1 MDPYQTAASQL
12 VTIAPLLT
20 IVSALSLLGLL
31 AGIALD
37 YAGPMLAPAPTIGG
51 WERDIRAAVIRRRLT
66 LTPSVLSVRSW
77 RACQRASAIG
87 RPDLAD
93 RAVGA
98 WAAGDYRRALSLAGA
113 SVRWAPA
120 TAATEAPMTEA
131 PIVAASM
138 PARAPLALVPV
149 LNYRRPALFAPP
161 ARVALVDERP
171 PTSWE
176 RFAHPI
182 AVGGAA

>member
-1 MDPYQTAASQL
+1 MDPYSQTASQL
-12 VTIAPLLT
+12 ATLAPLLT

-37 YAGPMLAPAPTIGG
+37 YAGDFTPAPTIGG

-113 SVRWAPA
+113 AVRWAPA
-120 TAATEAPMTEA
+120 VAATEAPTTEA
-131 PIVAASM
+131 PIVAAA

-149 LNYRRPALFAPP
+149 LSYRRPALFAPP

-171 PTSWE
+171 PASWE

-182 AVGGAA
+182 AVGGVA

>member
-12 VTIAPLLT
+12 ATLAPLLT
-20 IVSALSLLGLL
+20 IVALLSLLGLL
-31 AGIALD
+31 ASIALD
-37 YAGPMLAPAPTIGG
+37 YAGPVLAPAPTIGG

-77 RACQRASAIG
+77 RACQHASAIG

-113 SVRWAPA
+113 SVRWAPT
-120 TAATEAPMTEA
+120 TAATVAPASEP
-131 PIVAASM
+131 PIVVVPA

-149 LNYRRPALFAPP
+149 LSYRRPALFAPP
-161 ARVALVDERP
+161 APVVLLDERP
-171 PTSWE
+171 PASWE
-176 RFAHPI
+176 RFEHPI

>member
-1 MDPYQTAASQL
+1 MDPYSQTASQL
-12 VTIAPLLT
+12 ATLAPLLT

-37 YAGPMLAPAPTIGG
+37 YVGDFAPAPTIGG
-51 WERDIRAAVIRRRLT
+51 WERDIRAAVIRRRLA

-77 RACQRASAIG
+77 RACQRANAIG

-98 WAAGDYRRALSLAGA
+98 WASGDYQRALSLAGA
-113 SVRWAPA
+113 SVRWAPVA
-120 TAATEAPMTEA
+120 VEAPALVAVEPQTVAATP
-131 PIVAASM
+131 
-138 PARAPLALVPV
+138 APLALVPV
-149 LNYRRPALFAPP
+149 LSYRRPALFAPP
-161 ARVALVDERP
+161 ARVALVDERSP
-171 PTSWE
+171 VAW
-176 RFAHPI
+176 RGFGHPI

>member
-1 MDPYQTAASQL
+1 MDPYSQTASQL
-12 VTIAPLLT
+12 ATLAPLLT

-37 YAGPMLAPAPTIGG
+37 YTGDFAPAPTIGG
-51 WERDIRAAVIRRRLT
+51 WERDVRAAVIRRRLT
-66 LTPSVLSVRSW
+66 LAPSVLSVRSW

-120 TAATEAPMTEA
+120 TVATAATET
-131 PIVAASM
+131 PIVSAPT

-149 LNYRRPALFAPP
+149 LSYRRPALFAPP

-171 PTSWE
+171 PASWE

>member
-1 MDPYQTAASQL
+1 MDPYSQTASQL
-12 VTIAPLLT
+12 ATLAPLLT

-37 YAGPMLAPAPTIGG
+37 YAGDFAPAPTIGG
-51 WERDIRAAVIRRRLT
+51 WERDVRAAVIRRRLT
-66 LTPSVLSVRSW
+66 LAPSVLSVRSW

-87 RPDLAD
+87 RPDLAE
-93 RAVGA
+93 RATGA

-120 TAATEAPMTEA
+120 TEAPTTEA
-131 PIVAASM
+131 PIVSAPV

-171 PTSWE
+171 PTSWG
-176 RFAHPI
+176 RFEHPI

>member
-1 MDPYQTAASQL
+1 MDPYSQTASQL
-12 VTIAPLLT
+12 ATLAPLLT

-37 YAGPMLAPAPTIGG
+37 YTGDFAPAPTIGG
-51 WERDIRAAVIRRRLT
+51 WERDIHAAVTRRRLT

-77 RACQRASAIG
+77 RACQRARTIG
-87 RPDLAD
+87 RADLAD
-93 RAVGA
+93 RAIGA
-98 WAAGDYRRALSLAGA
+98 WASGDYRRALSLAGA
-113 SVRWAPA
+113 ACRWAPA
-120 TAATEAPMTEA
+120 TAATEAPTTETT
-131 PIVAASM
+131 IVVEPV

-149 LNYRRPALFAPP
+149 LSYRRPALFAPP

>member
-1 MDPYQTAASQL
+1 MDPYSQTASQL
-12 VTIAPLLT
+12 ASLAPLLT
-20 IVSALSLLGLL
+20 IVAALSLLGLL

-37 YAGPMLAPAPTIGG
+37 YVGDFAPAPTIGG
-51 WERDIRAAVIRRRLT
+51 WERDIRAAVIRRRLA

-98 WAAGDYRRALSLAGA
+98 WASGDYQRALSLAGA

-120 TAATEAPMTEA
+120 TEAPVTETTIAAA
-131 PIVAASM
+131 PM

-149 LNYRRPALFAPP
+149 LSYRRPALFAPP
-161 ARVALVDERP
+161 ARVALVDERSP
-171 PTSWE
+171 VAW
-176 RFAHPI
+176 RGFGHPI